1 MFDLKILATLMYEY
15 EFKNDPNGFIKGE
28 NNCSTCEIP
37 LKNYRNL
44 KREET
49 TSPQQ
54 AVINVYRRTTV
65 EIKSKA

>member
-1 MFDLKILATLMYEY
+1 MFNLKRLATLMYEY
-15 EFKNDPNGFIKGE
+15 EFENGPNGFIMGG
-28 NNCSTCEIP
+28 NNCSTCGIL
-37 LKNYRNL
+37 LKYYPNL

-65 EIKSKA
+65 EIMRKA

>member
-1 MFDLKILATLMYEY
+1 MLNSKSLATLMYEY
-15 EFKNDPNGFIKGE
+15 EFKNGPNGFIMGE
-28 NNCSTCEIP
+28 NSFSTCVIP
-37 LKNYRNL
+37 LKNYPNL

-65 EIKSKA
+65 EIMRKA